1 MLRIIKRDALAE
13 QLEKRVQI
21 AVKKAELI
29 QKFGETLEMA
39 NKEILFVQ
47 NDCNAT
53 YKMCQENME
62 TMNKW
67 SKYFD
72 EVKGLD
78 AGIVNVFKK
87 RISDAV
93 ASVNKR
99 MKEIDDLDNETKI
112 LLTETSLDIDEMATA
127 INTILDLK
135 SDTPNVR
142 FYETVKEDIE
152 GYKLIAR
159 NYQVTTEELS
169 RIEQEYSK
177 RWMNSVCAEKVEALI
192 EEIKKQL
199 LEKRRMWME
208 RNIYS
213 IKTKISCMNM
223 IECNVAQN
231 TLSKLPDYIAKE
243 DLEEIDAVRLMIIEQ
258 IKEHKIAGIVEL
270 FKELSDDEK
279 KRVWRR

>member
-1 MLRIIKRDALAE
+1 MRIIKRDALAE

>member
-1 MLRIIKRDALAE
+1 
-13 QLEKRVQI
+13 
-21 AVKKAELI
+21 
-29 QKFGETLEMA
+29 
-39 NKEILFVQ
+39 
-47 NDCNAT
+47 
-53 YKMCQENME
+53 
-62 TMNKW
+62 
-67 SKYFD
+67 
-72 EVKGLD
+72 
-78 AGIVNVFKK
+78 
-87 RISDAV
+87 
-93 ASVNKR
+93 
-99 MKEIDDLDNETKI
+99 
-112 LLTETSLDIDEMATA
+112 
-127 INTILDLK
+127 
-135 SDTPNVR
+135 
-142 FYETVKEDIE
+142 
-152 GYKLIAR
+152 
-159 NYQVTTEELS
+159 
-169 RIEQEYSK
+169 
-177 RWMNSVCAEKVEALI
+177 MNSVCAEKVEALI